1 MPNFIQTVQGMP
13 VLKDLAPPTLEGL
26 AERALAEVSAAHRW
40 PFLLVAQESKTWAA
54 SDSVQSFPGVA
65 RIISIMAPD
74 SNGNYYRLKEL
85 SDIEFQKFIELNPDH
100 TDMSV
105 WRDAG
110 MDGDKFQIEMYK
122 APSSAKTL
130 KIDYVK
136 LPAYSQIDSLPMRL
150 QMLVMNRMMTYVG
163 AKPEISWSYD
173 LQRAVAQEMDLQGK
187 RDRVGRDQIQASR
200 WRNINSPS

>member
-1 MPNFIQTVQGMP
+1 MANFIQTAGGLP
-13 VLKDLAPPTLEGL
+13 GLKALSPETLEGL
-26 AERALAEVSAAHRW
+26 AERALAEVAAAHRW

-54 SDSVQSFPGVA
+54 NDSVQGFHGVA
-65 RIISIMAPD
+65 RLISIMAPD
-74 SNGNYYRLKEL
+74 SNGDYYRLKEL

-130 KIDYVK
+130 KMDYVK
-136 LPAYSQIDSLPMRL
+136 LPTFAEVDSLPARL
-150 QMLVMNRMMTYVG
+150 QMLVMNRMMVYAGSKGSVDW
-163 AKPEISWSYD
+163 AYD

-187 RDRVGRDQIQASR
+187 RDRVGRDAIQASR
-200 WRNINSPS
+200 WRNINNPS